1 METQEQINYS
11 RIARAIEYVRRN
23 FQSQPKLEEIATFVN
38 MSPFHFQRMFQDWA
52 GVTPKQFLQYL
63 NVEYAKKILVKNGQ
77 NLSDTAFQTGLS
89 GTGRLHDLFVKI
101 EGMTPGEYKNGGEH
115 LKINYAFNQ
124 SPFGKIMIASTPKGI
139 CYLAFT
145 EGDDTEELEKLSA
158 RFPHAAY
165 TKQHDAIQRDILSV
179 FMPGVQQLDQVKL
192 HLKGTEFQIKIWEAL
207 LKIPSGSLTTYGQI
221 ARETGYTKAS
231 RAVGTA
237 IGNNPIAYLIPCHRV
252 IRTTGVIGDYRW
264 GSTRKSALIGWEA
277 ARNIQN

>member
-11 RIARAIEYVRRN
+11 RIARAIEYVRQN
-23 FQSQPKLEEIATFVN
+23 FQSQPKLEEISAFVN

-63 NVEYAKKILVKNGQ
+63 NVEYAKKILIGNGQ

-124 SPFGKIMIASTPKGI
+124 TPFGKIMLASTPKGI

-145 EGDDTEELEKLSA
+145 EDDDTEELEKLSA

-165 TKQHDAIQRDILSV
+165 TKQYDAIQQNILSV

-192 HLKGTEFQIKIWEAL
+192 HLKGTEFQIKVWEAL